1 MNFTTVKTIQ
11 FHKSDIHFA
20 ILDIMEDYL
29 QFKDNTSLGEKIF
42 FGDVFEQIETNNS
55 NEFFVIWNDEHP
67 EAVEQLKQL
76 IELSKG
82 FEYVHLLGE

>member
-1 MNFTTVKTIQ
+1 MQFTTVKTIQ
-11 FHKSDIHFA
+11 FNKSDINTE
-20 ILDIMEDYL
+20 ILDLMDYFL
-29 QFKDNTSLGEKIF
+29 QFKDNTSMGEKIF
-42 FGDVFEQIETNNS
+42 FGDVFEQIETDSLN
-55 NEFFVIWNDEHP
+55 P